1 MSDDQKRLADA
12 LEELKDH
19 NFMKIHESSIKFIY
33 YNLLRGLA
41 IGLGSVVG
49 ATLLVSILVAILAQI
64 EFIPILG
71 NYAHQVIE
79 IIEKLQ
85 AVDGKLAFC
94 NLAAIVEKTFNI
106 MGLTKYC
113 EVFDSVDS
121 GVEKLS

>member
-1 MSDDQKRLADA
+1 MSEDQKRLADA

-19 NFMKIHESSIKFIY
+19 NFMKIHESPIKFIY

-71 NYAHQVIE
+71 NYAHHDEHNFQE
-79 IIEKLQ
+79 LE
-85 AVDGKLAFC
+85 
-94 NLAAIVEKTFNI
+94 
-106 MGLTKYC
+106 
-113 EVFDSVDS
+113 
-121 GVEKLS
+121 

>member
-19 NFMKIHESSIKFIY
+19 NFMKIHESPIKFIY

-64 EFIPILG
+64 ELIPILG

-79 IIEKLQ
+79 IIEKL
-85 AVDGKLAFC
+85 DRKG
-94 NLAAIVEKTFNI
+94 
-106 MGLTKYC
+106 
-113 EVFDSVDS
+113 
-121 GVEKLS
+121 